1 MAGIWVPLV
10 RLEEIM
16 GRDAAHA
23 LATARGGNS
32 VYIGQTPSEDLIAL
46 CGDDTEAAKR
56 LCVEYGGSDIVLPS
70 VLVRPVAK
78 KTRIAA
84 MIEAGA
90 STLEVVKE
98 VGCTARYVAAVR
110 RDLSGSDRIRP
121 EPKKPAIVA
130 MLRARRKWSDQ
141 DIAAA
146 VDTSVN
152 YVAQLRSSLKRGLI
166 A

>member
-78 KTRIAA
+78 KLRIAA
-84 MIEAGA
+84 MIEGGCGNAEIIRECQC
-90 STLEVVKE
+90 TL
-98 VGCTARYVAAVR
+98 RYVAEVR
-110 RDLSGSDRIRP
+110 RDLGLTKST
-121 EPKKPAIVA
+121 KKRARSKRSIVVD
-130 MLRARRKWSDQ
+130 MLRAGRPKSY
-141 DIAAA
+141 IAKACACSPEYIQGVQVALAGAA
-146 VDTSVN
+146 QT
-152 YVAQLRSSLKRGLI
+152 
-166 A
+166 